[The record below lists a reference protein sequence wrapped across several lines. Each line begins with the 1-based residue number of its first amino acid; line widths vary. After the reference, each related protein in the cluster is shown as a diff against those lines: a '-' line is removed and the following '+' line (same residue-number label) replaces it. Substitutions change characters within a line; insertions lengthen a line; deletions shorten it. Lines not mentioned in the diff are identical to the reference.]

1 MRYSNGFSIGWR
13 TPGLPVPPPS
23 KGAQEFNG

>member
-13 TPGLPVPPPS
+13 NRQAPMPPGKRS
-23 KGAQEFNG
+23 DDSDA